1 MSTLKCAS
9 CSLEKNRGKLLKCMH
24 NVCVPCLPNQITFG
38 SALIGPTRGE
48 TTCPSPARLNQFQ
61 ALVTP
66 NCDDCVA
73 HEKAVSICVEWKMNF
88 CYDHA
93 TSHPKSRATDNH
105 KLEKLRAN
113 WLSCQ
118 ICFTG

>member
-1 MSTLKCAS
+1 MYAQCL
-9 CSLEKNRGKLLKCMH
+9 CSVLAKAK
-24 NVCVPCLPNQITFG
+24 QITLG
-38 SALIGPTRGE
+38 SALIGPTHRE
-48 TTCPSPARLNQFQ
+48 TTHPSLARLNQFQ
-61 ALVTP
+61 ALVNP
-66 NCDDCVA
+66 SCDDCVA
-73 HEKAVSICVEWKMNF
+73 HEKAVSICVECKMLF

-113 WLSCQ
+113 WSSCQ